1 MKVKLNVHTKLTLS
15 TAFSAVMVAMCAYK
29 LVGAPVAQHTFD
41 ILSTTKLHI
50 VISLITKPCYAY

>member
-1 MKVKLNVHTKLTLS
+1 MKVKLNVHTKLARS
-15 TAFSAVMVAMCAYK
+15 TAFSAVMVAMSAYK
-29 LVGAPVAQHTFD
+29 LVAQHTFD